1 MQDEGSQ
8 RQSLGGGGLRSVL
21 ARKGDEHAFS
31 LLYLLAGV
39 FCLYAAYGH
48 GDGFCTNHPTP
59 AGAGGV
65 LGGVLA
71 GGGGSS
77 SSSAPAPGALAAALP
92 HVAALDPAA
101 MSEMKNR
108 ALSRTGRRA
117 LLQLGA
123 GGRVWHPDPV
133 RLAANG
139 PAGRS
144 GGLTVM
150 DLAERPAA
158 AQPPQAQA
166 QAQARGAGDKHS
178 LASAMAVLGVDS
190 LLFRG
195 DKNQS
200 SPAAGGLWWQW
211 GAAAAGGG
219 GAQSLADGA
228 QPGGPP
234 AGGGA
239 GPQSRADGP
248 HQGGGSD
255 AATAPPS
262 ASASPSASAEAAW
275 AGRHGWV
282 VLWLRVEGFAAL
294 FLPLVSIVMLSM
306 GLQDSVV
313 LYATLYLV
321 ALFQVL
327 CLGVGC
333 IWSLGGFVPAACA
346 DGSVGDPFAYQAMW
360 WVCAVWLG
368 AIVSFST
375 FTCCILCC
383 FVGAFVRKQESIVR
397 QHADD
402 AA

>member
-1 MQDEGSQ
+1 MQDEGGQ
-8 RQSLGGGGLRSVL
+8 RQSLGGGGLQSVL

-48 GDGFCTNHPTP
+48 GDGFCTNDPAP

-65 LGGVLA
+65 LGGILA
-71 GGGGSS
+71 GSGGSGGGAG
-77 SSSAPAPGALAAALP
+77 APAPGAGGALAAAP
-92 HVAALDPAA
+92 TRVAALDPAA

-108 ALSRTGRRA
+108 ALSRTGRRS

-123 GGRVWHPDPV
+123 GGRVWHPDP
-133 RLAANG
+133 RLAADG
-139 PAGRS
+139 PAGR
-144 GGLTVM
+144 GGALTVM

-158 AQPPQAQA
+158 ARA
-166 QAQARGAGDKHS
+166 AREDGAGMAQHS

-200 SPAAGGLWWQW
+200 APDAGGLWWPW
-211 GAAAAGGG
+211 GG

-228 QPGGPP
+228 
-234 AGGGA
+234 
-239 GPQSRADGP
+239 PQGEGS
-248 HQGGGSD
+248 SD
-255 AATAPPS
+255 AAAAP
-262 ASASPSASAEAAW
+262 PSASAEAAW

-306 GLQDSVV
+306 GLQDSVA
-313 LYATLYLV
+313 LHATLYLV
-321 ALFQVL
+321 ALFQAL

-333 IWSLGGFVPAACA
+333 IWSFGGFVPAACT

-383 FVGAFVRKQESIVR
+383 FVGAFVRKQESIR
-397 QHADD
+397 SQHAD
-402 AA
+402 ASA